1 MELNNQEHG
10 ALYIALGTVMISQ
23 DVDAENA
30 LDAFQDE
37 LVRIMAS
44 QGIDRLRARTILNE
58 ANTGFDLTNV
68 DSTFDPVI
76 ADKGELD
83 YREDTEGAQE
93 VTLEED
99 DEDELPAPK
108 RKKRHTVNREVA
120 TDSLNKAYGDPTR
133 ASAIAQCLNLTCSF
147 ATSDDGLELEDMEEA
162 VRLTLDLNELSF
174 EDIAKRIVDEVVPS
188 E

>member
-108 RKKRHTVNREVA
+108 RKKKER
-120 TDSLNKAYGDPTR
+120 
-133 ASAIAQCLNLTCSF
+133 
-147 ATSDDGLELEDMEEA
+147 
-162 VRLTLDLNELSF
+162 
-174 EDIAKRIVDEVVPS
+174 
-188 E
+188 